1 MTAYVIADVRLTGDA
16 DELAEYRSKVIATL
30 EPYGG
35 KYLARGGPVTVV
47 EGDWEP
53 GQLVVVEF
61 PTVEAAHAWNE
72 SAAYQ
77 EIAPLRSRN
86 TDSRRLIVEGL

>member
-16 DELAEYRSKVIATL
+16 DELTEYRAKVVTTL

-35 KYLARGGPVTVV
+35 RYLVRGAPFMVL
-47 EGDWEP
+47 EGDWDP
-53 GQLVVVEF
+53 QQLVVVEF
-61 PTVEAAHAWNE
+61 PTVEAARAWNE
-72 SAAYQ
+72 SSAYQ